1 MLPVRS
7 RAYIMRQPI
16 CIWLAGLTLRGSKV
30 AARLL
35 SQHLNDKGRPG
46 FSSKTEAK
54 DQMEEIELCAPSSF
68 GLALKTNYSTT
79 DLIFL
84 SLLCLDLLYIGLL
97 PVSQNIFDQISNPNT
112 VSPNIH
118 KIGGQIDAL
127 QHTWPIRHWL
137 TNKCYLSLYF

>member
-1 MLPVRS
+1 
-7 RAYIMRQPI
+7 MRQPI
-16 CIWLAGLTLRGSKV
+16 CIWLPGLTLRGSKV

-79 DLIFL
+79 GLIFL
-84 SLLCLDLLYIGLL
+84 SLLCLDLAFFLC
-97 PVSQNIFDQISNPNT
+97 
-112 VSPNIH
+112 H
-118 KIGGQIDAL
+118 KIFLIKYPTQIQYHQIYTKL
-127 QHTWPIRHWL
+127 VV
-137 TNKCYLSLYF
+137 K

>member
-16 CIWLAGLTLRGSKV
+16 CIWLPGLTLRGSKV

-68 GLALKTNYSTT
+68 RLALKTNYSTT
-79 DLIFL
+79 DLIFFVPFVSGL
-84 SLLCLDLLYIGLL
+84 ALYC
-97 PVSQNIFDQISNPNT
+97 PSSCVT
-112 VSPNIH
+112 
-118 KIGGQIDAL
+118 K
-127 QHTWPIRHWL
+127 
-137 TNKCYLSLYF
+137 YF

>member
-1 MLPVRS
+1 M
-7 RAYIMRQPI
+7 
-16 CIWLAGLTLRGSKV
+16 

-79 DLIFL
+79 GLIFFVPFVSGL
-84 SLLCLDLLYIGLL
+84 GLL